1 MDKQSRIYMYA
12 FLSRVYA
19 DSIDENFL
27 DDLINNE
34 ELLQMIG
41 EESSTWIK
49 NTQRNKVFEALNID
63 FSTVFL
69 MNAKPFET
77 SVVDSKDEILVGLQN
92 PVMQFYF
99 EHNYDLNLA
108 ATHIQTP
115 DHISVELGFMQKLVS
130 KDEFE
135 LQKEFLQKHVVNWAI
150 PYFIGVK
157 KMCKT
162 PFYKDLCDFTVE
174 FLSSDYDNLINK
186 LKA

>member
-1 MDKQSRIYMYA
+1 MDKQSRTYMYA

-19 DSIDENFL
+19 DSIDKNFFN
-27 DDLINNE
+27 DLLVND

-41 EESSTWIK
+41 EETKKWIK
-49 NTQRNKVFEALNID
+49 QKDQESVYEALNID
-63 FSTVFL
+63 FSTIFL

-77 SVVDSKDEILVGLQN
+77 SVVDSKEEILVGLQN

-130 KDEFE
+130 KDEFNT
-135 LQKEFLQKHVVNWAI
+135 QKEFLQKHIINWAV
-150 PYFIGVK
+150 PYFAGVK
-157 KMCKT
+157 DMCQT
-162 PFYKDLCDFTVE
+162 PFYRDMCDFTME
-174 FLSSDYDNLINK
+174 FLCSDYEYINSQTS
-186 LKA
+186 A